1 MPRRALSILSG
12 LLLLAALL
20 WPAGALT
27 TATALATAAAAPA
40 EEAPAQ
46 EASAAALAPTAAPS
60 GTEGLGAS
68 WYTVATPEGRTLLLA
83 IYDTRP
89 APDQAVPAILVLHGT
104 HGFARQYVEIAHDL
118 SEQTGY
124 VVAAGCWFDGVGQ
137 DVDTSD
143 VTPIRCPGGPEFAG
157 ATPNAWS
164 AVRTLTQAVRQYAG
178 NTPQLGVFGHARGA
192 EVALQLAS
200 SPDPAGSG
208 VQAVVASSGVYSAV
222 QRTPD
227 YDSPTPLSLAESLS
241 APVLILHGQADTR
254 ARFSN
259 AALYYQRLQS
269 LSKPAQCVVYPRM
282 GHDAILHTAPGDA
295 QHRVFTDGVR
305 RSAAFFQGIFSQFT
319 AQQILDCTPA

>member
-1 MPRRALSILSG
+1 MPRRALSMLVAM
-12 LLLLAALL
+12 LMLAALL
-20 WPAGALT
+20 WPGATLA
-27 TATALATAAAAPA
+27 TATAATSAAAAPA
-40 EEAPAQ
+40 EALVPAAP
-46 EASAAALAPTAAPS
+46 PS

-124 VVAAGCWFDGVGQ
+124 VTAAGCWFDGTGP
-137 DVDTSD
+137 DAETGDFA
-143 VTPIRCPGGPEFAG
+143 PIRCPGGPEFAG

-164 AVRTLTQAVRQYAG
+164 AVRTLTQTVRQYAG
-178 NTPQLGVFGHARGA
+178 NTTQLGIFGHARGG

-208 VQAVVASSGVYSAV
+208 IQAVVSSSGTYTAV
-222 QRTPD
+222 PRTPD
-227 YDSPTPLSLAESLS
+227 YDAPTPLSLAESLS
-241 APVLILHGQADTR
+241 APVLILHGQADTQ

-259 AALYYQRLQS
+259 AALYYERLQS
-269 LSKPAQCVVYPRM
+269 LGKPAQCVVYPKM
-282 GHDAILHTAPGDA
+282 GHDAILHTTPGDA

-305 RSAAFFQGIFSQFT
+305 RSAAFFTGLFSELS
-319 AQQILDCTPA
+319 AQQILDCSPA